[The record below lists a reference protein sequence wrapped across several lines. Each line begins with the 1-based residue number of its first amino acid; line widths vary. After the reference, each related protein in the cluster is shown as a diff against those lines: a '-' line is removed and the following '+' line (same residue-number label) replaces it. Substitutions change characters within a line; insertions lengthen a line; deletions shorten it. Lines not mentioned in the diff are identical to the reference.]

1 MEDSSTQGPNRS
13 PREELG
19 QSAEGA
25 RTSELVRRAEAGD
38 RRALEE
44 MLSAHVARLRG
55 YIRLRMGPRVR
66 SKESSE
72 DLVQSVCREA
82 LERLDEFEFRGES
95 SFRNWLF
102 RTAEHKVVDRGR
114 FYTRD
119 KRDAARERSVHAGA
133 EDGDTL
139 RGLESL
145 FTPSR
150 DAAAHEELER
160 LAEAFAQLPP
170 DYQEV
175 ILLARVVGL
184 PHAEIAERMGKS
196 VSATWTLLSRA
207 LARLA
212 FRLGE

>member
-1 MEDSSTQGPNRS
+1 METPNIKGPRTEVPED
-13 PREELG
+13 PRTAELVERAAKGDRLAIEEL
-19 QSAEGA
+19 
-25 RTSELVRRAEAGD
+25 
-38 RRALEE
+38 
-44 MLSAHVARLRG
+44 LSDHVARLRA
-55 YIRLRMGPRVR
+55 YVRLRMGPRVR

-82 LERLDEFEFRGES
+82 LERLDGFEFRGEA

-114 FYTRD
+114 FYARD
-119 KRDAARERSVHAGA
+119 KRDASRERPVSAGA
-133 EDGDTL
+133 EDSDIL
-139 RGLESL
+139 RGLESM

-160 LAEAFAQLPP
+160 LDHAFADLPP

-212 FRLGE
+212 RQLDVQ